1 MQSTFDDFFKRAI
14 EHEGK
19 VCEDVPGDRGGPT
32 KWGVTIGRLA
42 TIKGVREPKRGSTAF
57 EALKAELFALSE
69 DEIAEIYRRDYWNAV
84 RGDDLPAGLDYCV
97 ADYGLNS
104 GPPRA
109 VKALQKL
116 CGNPQTGRMDDE
128 TIREASAYA
137 PAEIIMLFQ
146 DERARFLNAI
156 VDGNPS
162 QRKFLKGW
170 LARVGDVRR
179 AALAMADKKT
189 APAVPAPMPKAEPKP
204 EPTHV
209 ETARKSLTARLGL
222 AGLLAW
228 FEEQF
233 GFLKSLLPDV
243 TGQVQ
248 EIADPL
254 TSLGGLLKA
263 NMSGVIAALT
273 AGILVTMIIRHVRD
287 RRERD
292 ALKGE

>member
-1 MQSTFDDFFKRAI
+1 MDKTFDEFFKRALD
-14 EHEGK
+14 HEGR

-32 KWGVTIGRLA
+32 KWGITIGRLA
-42 TIKGVREPKRGSTAF
+42 AIKGVREPKRGTAAF

-69 DEIAEIYRRDYWNAV
+69 DEIAEIYRRDYWAAV

-104 GPPRA
+104 GPSRA

-116 CGNPQTGRMDDE
+116 CGNPQTGTMDEE
-128 TIREASAYA
+128 TLREAAAYA
-137 PAEIIMLFQ
+137 PADIIMLFQ

-156 VDGNPS
+156 VDSNPS
-162 QRKFLKGW
+162 QRKFIKGW

-179 AALAMADKKT
+179 AALNMADKKVAPT
-189 APAVPAPMPKAEPKP
+189 APAPMPKAEPP
-204 EPTHV
+204 PVPSST
-209 ETARKSLTARLGL
+209 ETARKSLTARLGI
-222 AGLLAW
+222 AGVLAW
-228 FEEQF
+228 LEEQF

-254 TSLGGLLKA
+254 TSLGGILKT
-263 NMSGVIAALT
+263 NMSGILT
-273 AGILVTMIIRHVRD
+273 AITVGILVTMIVRHVRD
-287 RRERD
+287 KRELTS
-292 ALKGE
+292 LKGE